1 MIKKLEIKNEL
12 KELAGKFIGYEMLGK
27 FAFKKGRLLEHERY
41 SWMGKK
47 LKFEFSKKRNTLKM
61 ITNEAGLYDE
71 MSANFLNLNNDI
83 DVLNENQ

>member
-1 MIKKLEIKNEL
+1 
-12 KELAGKFIGYEMLGK
+12 
-27 FAFKKGRLLEHERY
+27 
-41 SWMGKK
+41 
-47 LKFEFSKKRNTLKM
+47 M